1 MDPLTAA
8 LNLLT
13 SVNTVINTLAAKA
26 TAPMADALIQDYLA
40 RQARVEAI
48 LQWLANKVGLSLPT
62 APAPPAQAP
71 LVAKTS

>member
-40 RQARVEAI
+40 RQARVEAM

-62 APAPPAQAP
+62 APAPAQAP